1 MSSMMV
7 TRDLSYVPKL
17 RNRHPPPPTTYRRIR
32 SGLYSYLRSVETAMI
47 KKLPSYELFIDGA
60 EDGMKI
66 VSGIFPPLVAVLTA
80 AYMLRASGTLDLIVS
95 LLSPITNLIPAEVM
109 PLALI
114 RPISGSGATGI
125 LTEILNNYGADSEV
139 GRIASVI
146 MGSTETTFYCLCV
159 YFAKTRVKHN
169 LKAVPFAA
177 VGDIVGI
184 LTAAILIKLVKF

>member
-1 MSSMMV
+1 MI
-7 TRDLSYVPKL
+7 YVIPAIIL
-17 RNRHPPPPTTYRRIR
+17 IILTVA
-32 SGLYSYLRSVETAMI
+32 LA

-60 EDGMKI
+60 QDGMKI
-66 VSGIFPPLVAVLTA
+66 VMGIFPPLVAVLTA
-80 AYMLRASGTLDLIVS
+80 AYMLRASGTLDLIIS
-95 LLSPITNLIPAEVM
+95 FLSPVTKFIPAEVM

-114 RPISGSGATGI
+114 RPLSGSGAIGI
-125 LTEILNNYGADSEV
+125 LTEILSTHGADSEI

-177 VGDIVGI
+177 AGDIIGI
-184 LTAAILIKLVKF
+184 ITAVILIRFANF

>member
-1 MSSMMV
+1 MI
-7 TRDLSYVPKL
+7 YVIPL
-17 RNRHPPPPTTYRRIR
+17 IIA
-32 SGLYSYLRSVETAMI
+32 LFLITAMI

-60 EDGMKI
+60 EEGMKI

-80 AYMLRASGTLDLIVS
+80 AYMLRASGTLDL
-95 LLSPITNLIPAEVM
+95 LSPITNLISAEVM

>member
-1 MSSMMV
+1 MI
-7 TRDLSYVPKL
+7 YVIPL
-17 RNRHPPPPTTYRRIR
+17 IIA
-32 SGLYSYLRSVETAMI
+32 LVLITAMI

-60 EDGMKI
+60 EEGMKI

-139 GRIASVI
+139 GRIAS
-146 MGSTETTFYCLCV
+146 GLCV
-159 YFAKTRVKHN
+159 YFVKTRVKHN